1 VAYCDTIVSYLD
13 VLGFTELVKESERD
27 PAAIERITNIL
38 GATERKGGYPTVLE
52 DNMAL
57 AGNIQPERHRHTF
70 SDLVVR
76 TMSIEDA
83 AQRFIYLFYEL
94 EALVRIQWEL
104 LIHYGVLVRGGVYLK
119 QMNRHGYLFGP
130 GLVRSYV
137 LAEKI
142 AVFPRV
148 VIDAN
153 LMRLAKELPVP
164 WEYLSQRGEDGQ
176 YFVDY
181 LKATAHGASNN
192 AERIE
197 RLSEHKTFVLGELKK
212 KKRGETI
219 RQKLIWLALYHN
231 RTVDRLIEGIPAM
244 QKPFKKLKISEP
256 TH

>member
-13 VLGFTELVKESERD
+13 VLGFTELIKESEHD

-38 GATERKGGYPTVLE
+38 GATERKGGYPTILE
-52 DNMAL
+52 DGAS

-76 TMSIEDA
+76 TTSIEDA
-83 AQRFIYLFYEL
+83 TQRFIYLFYEL

-104 LIHYGVLVRGGVYLK
+104 LKHYGVLVRGGVSLNK
-119 QMNRHGYLFGP
+119 MNRYGYLFGP

-137 LAEKI
+137 LAERI
-142 AVFPRV
+142 AVFPRI
-148 VIDAN
+148 VIDAD
-153 LMRLAKELPVP
+153 LMRLAKEVQIP
-164 WEYLSQRGEDGQ
+164 WGYLSQRGEDGQ

-181 LKATAHGASNN
+181 LKATAHGATNN
-192 AERIE
+192 TERTE
-197 RLSEHKTFVLGELKK
+197 RLREHKTFVLGELKK
-212 KKRGETI
+212 KKTNERT

-231 RTVDRLIEGIPAM
+231 RTLDGLIEEIPTM

-256 TH
+256 KN